1 MFQPEQIDKQTLA
14 HILAGASFPA
24 NPDFVIW
31 GRVPFVGRTS
41 AVRVGALGIFAVA
54 VYSQTCVHVIG
65 RSERDA
71 EAGGPLPDQAIVREI
86 GLGEINSVGL
96 TTAGGLG
103 GLLTIKLG
111 DSVGLLQD
119 TLAGG
124 NVMLTLSKE
133 QLQAQRELISDL
145 KARVAEASHP
155 SPNKTAPH
163 NDDVSRQLADLT
175 ELWSR
180 GALNDVEF
188 DTAKKRILGS

>member
-1 MFQPEQIDKQTLA
+1 
-14 HILAGASFPA
+14 
-24 NPDFVIW
+24 
-31 GRVPFVGRTS
+31 
-41 AVRVGALGIFAVA
+41 
-54 VYSQTCVHVIG
+54 
-65 RSERDA
+65 
-71 EAGGPLPDQAIVREI
+71 
-86 GLGEINSVGL
+86 
-96 TTAGGLG
+96 
-103 GLLTIKLG
+103 LG
-111 DSVGLLQD
+111 DSVGFLQD